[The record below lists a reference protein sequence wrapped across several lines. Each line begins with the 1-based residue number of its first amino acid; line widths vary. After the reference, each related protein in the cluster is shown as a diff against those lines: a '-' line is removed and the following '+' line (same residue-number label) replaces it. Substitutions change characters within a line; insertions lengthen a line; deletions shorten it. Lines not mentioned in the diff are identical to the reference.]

1 MMWWLLT
8 EPPRFET
15 SEGEARDRTGD
26 DDLWFHIAKASKN
39 IIVHHIT
46 VFFL

>member
-1 MMWWLLT
+1 MMRWLLT

-15 SEGEARDRTGD
+15 SEGEARDRTG